1 MDSNLKKLIL
11 IFSAFFIFGGVGAIT
26 ALCDGIVEGFK
37 MFFPLFFDIAKMEL
51 EDYLT
56 SPYFITGVIMT
67 IASAFGIWFGSKK
80 GKILYS
86 IVSIVCALASLASI
100 FMNVV

>member
-1 MDSNLKKLIL
+1 MKKALLNIL
-11 IFSAFFIFGGVGAIT
+11 WVPLVFLVFGGTDAFVAFWQG
-26 ALCDGIVEGFK
+26 LFEGFK
-37 MFFPLFFDIAKMEL
+37 MMFPFFFDIVKMEL

-86 IVSIVCALASLASI
+86 IVSIICALASLASI

>member
-1 MDSNLKKLIL
+1 MKKVLLSILVPMLVFLVFCGTDGLI
-11 IFSAFFIFGGVGAIT
+11 AFWQSLFE
-26 ALCDGIVEGFK
+26 CFK
-37 MFFPLFFDIAKMEL
+37 FMFPLFFGIVKMEL

-56 SPYFITGVIMT
+56 SPYFITGVVMT

-86 IVSIVCALASLASI
+86 IVSIICALASLASI